1 MLKQQ
6 LQIKLSQKLSPQ
18 QIQLMKLIQLS
29 TLDLEQRIISE
40 IGENPALEKGKEVDE
55 NELQTQEDPFDDY
68 QNEQKI
74 DTEDIDIDSYLSD
87 DEIPNYRIQS
97 NNQSSDEETREIPF
111 SGGTSFHEYL
121 ENQLQNLILNDVE
134 KPVAEFL
141 IGSIDNSGYLRR
153 SEEDI
158 IDDLAFTQNILI
170 EAKSLKKII
179 KKIQSL
185 DPPGVGARSLQECLS
200 LQLARKEHDR
210 PEIALTRK
218 IIDNAFDE
226 FSRKHYKKL
235 QDRFHISEE
244 ELRNVFEEIAK
255 LNPKPGGALSET
267 SQNNHV
273 VPDFILTIENGTLKV
288 VLNRRNAPELRISNN
303 YKEMLSGYAEAPKK
317 NKSQQEAVLFIK
329 QKLDAAKWFIDAIE
343 QRYHTLFLTINAIVD
358 YQRDYF
364 LTGDEQ
370 KLKPMILKDIA
381 DKIEMDISTISR
393 VANSKYIDTPY
404 GVKLLKSLFSEGM
417 KNDEG
422 EDVSTIEIKKILEEL
437 IANEDKKNPLADQAL
452 SESLKEKGYNVARRT
467 VAKYREQLDLPVA
480 RLRKSI

>member
-1 MLKQQ
+1 
-6 LQIKLSQKLSPQ
+6 
-18 QIQLMKLIQLS
+18 
-29 TLDLEQRIISE
+29 
-40 IGENPALEKGKEVDE
+40 
-55 NELQTQEDPFDDY
+55 
-68 QNEQKI
+68 
-74 DTEDIDIDSYLSD
+74 
-87 DEIPNYRIQS
+87 
-97 NNQSSDEETREIPF
+97 
-111 SGGTSFHEYL
+111 
-121 ENQLQNLILNDVE
+121 
-134 KPVAEFL
+134 
-141 IGSIDNSGYLRR
+141 
-153 SEEDI
+153 
-158 IDDLAFTQNILI
+158 LAFTQNILI
-170 EAKSLKKII
+170 EAKALKKII

-210 PEIALTRK
+210 PEIALTHK